1 MAKQKVDIE
10 LNDKELRSTI
20 MSLAGQLSAAFK
32 DAIEESFDPER
43 FRFVAK
49 DIIATAKE
57 SAKFSSK
64 LVENEEK
71 ILSGTSDR
79 KQIEDQIVKAKK
91 NQAATAALINKLS
104 ESGVKFSNENL
115 SALEQIKKEQ
125 QTIIQ
130 ILESQSE
137 TTDRINKKTG
147 LLGTTLRGIS
157 KIPFVGEFFKAEEGI
172 KAMNNA
178 AAKGASIFNIM
189 GQGLK
194 SSLSGFMDLALTKIG
209 GVLVERTKILDQNTA
224 DLAKNLNV
232 SYQNSNKFVGSLVD
246 AAKASGEVS
255 ARADTYG
262 KSILEINQT
271 LGTSSRLDLQRI
283 ASYTK
288 LREVSGFEP
297 EILASVNE
305 ASYLNNTLL
314 DNTVKT
320 RLTQIRL
327 YKIQN
332 GVAINERQVLKDIAA
347 VSNTIKLNFIGSDAA
362 LSRAATQARAMA
374 IDLNKVDSIAGSLV
388 DFESSIRSQMEAQV
402 LLGKE
407 INLDKARYFANTNQ
421 TEKLLQEINKQGLN
435 EQQFTKATRI
445 ERESY
450 AQAIGLSVEELSKM
464 YIQQRVLRNLGA
476 QDITDA
482 KQKYNELVKQKGV
495 AEAQK
500 LLGDEALVTQFQQ
513 QSNQDRLVLATE
525 KLKTS
530 FDDVAISINAVLNR
544 VNGFISGLSSAA
556 SVLNGILGLVTSIAA
571 VRLFKGLGGSFGSGR
586 NASGLIPSTSSPTGF
601 RDAAGRFAKAPT
613 GMSKMGGLLKGG
625 GALGLGILGMA
636 ASYGSEMAARS
647 GNKGLSTGLD
657 ITSSALTGAGFGAM
671 LGPLGALAGG
681 LLGAGYGAYQSLDEG
696 GLVTQGGIAKV
707 DTGEVYLGKS
717 SIVTLREM
725 LSELKKQTQYI
736 QQQGNIQI
744 NMDGAA
750 VAASVSKNSS
760 NTFAASNL
768 GPRPL
773 DYTL

>member
-1 MAKQKVDIE
+1 MAKEDNKSRKEIE
-10 LNDKELRSTI
+10 D
-20 MSLAGQLSAAFK
+20 
-32 DAIEESFDPER
+32 
-43 FRFVAK
+43 
-49 DIIATAKE
+49 
-57 SAKFSSK
+57 
-64 LVENEEK
+64 K
-71 ILSGTSDR
+71 ILSTSTIVENTLKSVANQVGDIFR
-79 KQIEDQIVKAKK
+79 DALEQTDNITQVFGKDIERQLKSMAKSTDKIIENEIKIRSGQASSKDIQKQINNYEVQRIILQKRIINLSTTDNELKEQLLKQLHDVDEANKDYIESLEEQLYRTKQIENRVGSLGAI
-91 NQAATAALINKLS
+91 LS
-104 ESGVKFSNENL
+104 
-115 SALEQIKKEQ
+115 
-125 QTIIQ
+125 
-130 ILESQSE
+130 
-137 TTDRINKKTG
+137 
-147 LLGTTLRGIS
+147 GIT
-157 KIPFVGEFFKAEEGI
+157 KIPIVGEFIKAE
-172 KAMNNA
+172 KALDAMKEKA
-178 AAKGASIFNIM
+178 AETSNRISVIAA
-189 GQGLK
+189 GLK
-194 SSLSGFMDLALTKIG
+194 SLGSGASSLILGKVFT
-209 GVLVERTKILDQNTA
+209 TILDRAKKIDDNSA
-224 DLAKNLNV
+224 SLARTLGV
-232 SYQNSNKFVGSLVD
+232 TYDS
-246 AAKASGEVS
+246 AAKLNDNLIKAARSSGNLYATAES
-255 ARADTYG
+255 YSKTL
-262 KSILEINQT
+262 LEINQT
-271 LGTSSRLDLQRI
+271 LGISSQLDQKRI
-283 ASYTK
+283 DFYTK
-288 LREVSGFEP
+288 LRDVAKFEP

-320 RLTQIRL
+320 RITQIRL

-362 LSRAATQARAMA
+362 LSRAATQARAMG

-445 ERESY
+445 ERESH

-500 LLGDEALVTQFQQ
+500 QLGDEALATQFEQ
-513 QSNQDRLVLATE
+513 QSVQERTSMTLE
-525 KLKTS
+525 KIASS
-530 FDDVAISINAVLNR
+530 FDNTA
-544 VNGFISGLSSAA
+544 SAL
-556 SVLNGILGLVTSIAA
+556 VKVGDGLVDMVGMLAKAETFLKSITIIVGLLAA
-571 VRLFKGLGGSFGSGR
+571 KRLS
-586 NASGLIPSTSSPTGF
+586 NLIPNIPTGGG
-601 RDAAGRFAKAPT
+601 AGMASAGKF
-613 GMSKMGGLLKGG
+613 LKGG
-625 GALGLGILGMA
+625 GALGLGAIA
-636 ASYGSEMAARS
+636 TSYASEMAARS

-657 ITSSALTGAGFGAM
+657 ITSSALTGAGYGLM
-671 LGPLGALAGG
+671 LGGPWGALAGG

-717 SIVTLREM
+717 SIETLREM